1 MISLT
6 KERSLLAG
14 GFNVVDELYPALEFL
29 QGVIGMKAEKVL
41 AQINQI
47 LDNIINEHKEMGNSE
62 TIDEDPVH
70 MLVRLQEDGTFK
82 CPIEY
87 STSKLASR
95 QVLEFIE
102 WAMKE
107 IMKNPRVV
115 KKAQAEIREALR
127 GKKTITEAEIREALR
142 GKKTITE
149 AEIREALRGKKTITE
164 AEIREAL
171 LFILNFDPSHFSTFL
186 AGTWQ

>member
-1 MISLT
+1 L
-6 KERSLLAG
+6 
-14 GFNVVDELYPALEFL
+14 
-29 QGVIGMKAEKVL
+29 
-41 AQINQI
+41 
-47 LDNIINEHKEMGNSE
+47 
-62 TIDEDPVH
+62 
-70 MLVRLQEDGTFK
+70 
-82 CPIEY
+82 
-87 STSKLASR
+87 

-149 AEIREALRGKKTITE
+149 AEIRETLLAFSRRKGKKIFQPRVFLFFFHQFTKTSPLILHTCMQ
-164 AEIREAL
+164 
-171 LFILNFDPSHFSTFL
+171 FILNFDPSHFSTFL

>member
-1 MISLT
+1 L
-6 KERSLLAG
+6 
-14 GFNVVDELYPALEFL
+14 
-29 QGVIGMKAEKVL
+29 
-41 AQINQI
+41 
-47 LDNIINEHKEMGNSE
+47 
-62 TIDEDPVH
+62 
-70 MLVRLQEDGTFK
+70 
-82 CPIEY
+82 
-87 STSKLASR
+87 

-115 KKAQAEIREALR
+115 KKAQAEIREVLR

-171 LFILNFDPSHFSTFL
+171 LAFSRRKGKKIFQPRMFLFFFHQFTKTSPLILHTCMQFILNFDPSHFSTFL

>member
-1 MISLT
+1 L
-6 KERSLLAG
+6 
-14 GFNVVDELYPALEFL
+14 
-29 QGVIGMKAEKVL
+29 
-41 AQINQI
+41 
-47 LDNIINEHKEMGNSE
+47 
-62 TIDEDPVH
+62 
-70 MLVRLQEDGTFK
+70 
-82 CPIEY
+82 
-87 STSKLASR
+87 

-115 KKAQAEIREALR
+115 KKAQAEIREALRGKKTITEAEIREVLR

-171 LFILNFDPSHFSTFL
+171 LAFSRRKGKKIFQPRVFLFFFHQFTKTSPLILHTCMQFILNFDPSHFSTFL